1 MAIVRYH
8 EGIPLVLCWGKVAEQ
23 VKFNFTGPFLA
34 GLAKVV
40 AGSSV
45 RWVDSHPDTCQRIY
59 FANHTSHIDA
69 VIIWASLPKHCR
81 ELTKPVAAKDY
92 WDRGWFRRYLARSL
106 NAMLIDRENIK
117 VHRSPVESMLKE
129 IGDKYSAI
137 IFPEGSRNDGTNL
150 RDFKSGLFYLAK
162 KRPDLELVPVYVD
175 NMTRI
180 LPKGEYL
187 PVPLLSRVIFGP
199 PIWLENGEP
208 KTDFLVRAREAV
220 SRLRDV

>member
-1 MAIVRYH
+1 MKGFSFVS
-8 EGIPLVLCWGKVAEQ
+8 CWGKVAEQ

-45 RWVDSHPDTCQRIY
+45 RWVDCHPDTCQRIY

-81 ELTKPVAAKDY
+81 ELTMPVAAKDY